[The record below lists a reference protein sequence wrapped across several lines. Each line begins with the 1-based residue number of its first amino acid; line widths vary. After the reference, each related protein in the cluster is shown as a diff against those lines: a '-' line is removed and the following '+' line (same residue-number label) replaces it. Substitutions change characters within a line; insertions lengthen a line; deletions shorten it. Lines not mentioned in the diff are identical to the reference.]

1 MIFFP
6 MTRVTIVFLFFFKC
20 VLCFLVRMRLRIC
33 SQNGGVLQTR
43 PKPPSHFQP
52 AVTIAPFAKS
62 PRLQTSLEQTTESLV
77 KY

>member
-1 MIFFP
+1 MIFFS
-6 MTRVTIVFLFFFKC
+6 MTRVTIVFLFF
-20 VLCFLVRMRLRIC
+20 LMRFVFFGADEVTDL

>member
-1 MIFFP
+1 MRF
-6 MTRVTIVFLFFFKC
+6 VF
-20 VLCFLVRMRLRIC
+20 FLVRMRLRIC

-62 PRLQTSLEQTTESLV
+62 PRLQTSLKQTTESLV

>member
-6 MTRVTIVFLFFFKC
+6 MTRVTIVFLFLFLMRFVFFGADE
-20 VLCFLVRMRLRIC
+20 VTDL
-33 SQNGGVLQTR
+33 SQNSGVLQTR

-52 AVTIAPFAKS
+52 AVTIAPFANS
-62 PRLQTSLEQTTESLV
+62 PGLLTSLEKTTESLV